1 MKKVAENYT
10 LAKSRV
16 MDQAAIENIFEFWFN
31 QLQNPTKSPNEA
43 LILIINTIADSCKV
57 VPIEE
62 KTSDSDDLMVVHR
75 YLEDIEAQLRGL
87 KPSTITIV
95 SAQWD
100 SCLEALEDIG
110 KQASK
115 DGVDI
120 VKRRLDYFIRTLRKK
135 VNEQIALEEQEYSRS
150 EMHRKGMLIMYIL
163 FGILILVLTFKTV
176 MS

>member
-1 MKKVAENYT
+1 MKRIAENYT
-10 LAKSRV
+10 LAKSSI

-31 QLQNPTKSPNEA
+31 QSQNPTKSPSEA

-57 VPIEE
+57 VPIED
-62 KTSDSDDLMVVHR
+62 KTPDSDDLITVNR

-95 SAQWD
+95 SPQWD

-115 DGVDI
+115 DGVDV
-120 VKRRLDYFIRTLRKK
+120 VKRRLDYFILTLRKRM
-135 VNEQIALEEQEYSRS
+135 NEQIELEEQEYSRS
-150 EMHRKGMLIMYIL
+150 ETDRKVLQFFYIL
-163 FGILILVLTFKTV
+163 MFIFLIVMAFNIL
-176 MS
+176 

>member
-1 MKKVAENYT
+1 MKKIAENFT
-10 LAKSRV
+10 LAKSSI
-16 MDQAAIENIFEFWFN
+16 MEQSAIENIFEFWFN
-31 QLQNPTKSPNEA
+31 QSQNPTKTPNEA

-62 KTSDSDDLMVVHR
+62 KTSDSDDLMAVHH

-95 SAQWD
+95 SPQWD

-135 VNEQIALEEQEYSRS
+135 VNEQIALEEQEYSRG
-150 EMHRKGMLIMYIL
+150 EMQRKGMLILYIL
-163 FGILILVLTFKTV
+163 GFIFILILAFKTLT
-176 MS
+176 M